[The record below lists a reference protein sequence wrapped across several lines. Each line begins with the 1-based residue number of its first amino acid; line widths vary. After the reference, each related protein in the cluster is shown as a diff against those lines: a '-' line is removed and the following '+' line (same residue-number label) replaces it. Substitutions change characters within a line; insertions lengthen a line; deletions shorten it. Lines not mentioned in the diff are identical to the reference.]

1 MRKWRGVMKRFI
13 VSGSAV
19 LLMFLCSITITSAE
33 NNDVKVAFI
42 RHHNLWIKVDGKEKQ
57 LTKGEYITGP
67 KWSYDGEWLAYAKG
81 EKQKQLELYRLKDG
95 KKVTSFHSETSNYQW
110 SPKENIIAFIFTG
123 TLSTYD
129 VEKKNATFE
138 NVSNGVGDYAWYPDG
153 QRFFVSSEAY
163 LLPTGWTGAQLYEV
177 QKDANMNPHKMKH
190 IYALPNE
197 HDDFLALVA
206 SGFKWSPDQ
215 KWISFLAVPTASWSA
230 DSNTLCLIRADGSRF
245 EKVDQML
252 LNTQWF
258 QWAPSKNI
266 LAYIE
271 GSGRVALENKHLKV
285 KELPA
290 LQQNTFTPKGYVD
303 WDFTWKNDN
312 VIIVSRAKEAG
323 IETPPEK
330 RPLPSLY
337 EIDSTSDEQH
347 QIINPSNKQGD
358 YHPISMKKSNQLI
371 WIRSDRKK
379 ADVWLAHNDGKHEKK
394 WIENIDVPEWYYE
407 SWNWENVIS
416 VKEE

>member
-1 MRKWRGVMKRFI
+1 MKRLI
-13 VSGSAV
+13 VSGSVV
-19 LLMFLCSITITSAE
+19 LFMFLCSITITSAE
-33 NNDVKVAFI
+33 NNSVKVAFI
-42 RHHNLWIKVDGKEKQ
+42 RHHNLWIKVEGKEKQ
-57 LTKGEYITGP
+57 LTKGENITGP
-67 KWSYDGEWLAYAKG
+67 KWSHDGEWLAYVKG
-81 EKQKQLELYRLKDG
+81 KKQNILELYRLKDG
-95 KKVTSFHSETSNYQW
+95 KKVTPFHSEASNYQW
-110 SPKENIIAFIFTG
+110 SPTENIIAFIFTG
-123 TLSTYD
+123 TLNTFD
-129 VEKKNATFE
+129 VEKKNADFE
-138 NVSNGVGDYAWYPDG
+138 NVSAGVGDYAWYPDG
-153 QRFFVSSEAY
+153 KNFLVSSEAH

-177 QKDANMNPHKMKH
+177 QKDAHMIPHKMKH
-190 IYALPNE
+190 LYALPNE

-230 DSNTLCLIRADGSRF
+230 DSNTLCLVRADGSRF

-252 LNTQWF
+252 LNAQWF

-290 LQQNTFTPKGYVD
+290 LQQNIFTPKGYVD
-303 WDFTWKNDN
+303 WDFVWKNDR

-330 RPLPSLY
+330 RSLPSLY
-337 EIDSTSDEQH
+337 EVDSTSNAQH
-347 QIINPSNKQGD
+347 QITKKKNKQGD
-358 YHPISMKKSNQLI
+358 YHPIFMKKSNQLI

-379 ADVWLAHNDGKHEKK
+379 ADVWLAHKDGKQEKK
-394 WIENIDVPEWYYE
+394 WIENIDVPAWYYE
-407 SWNWENVIS
+407 KWNWENVIS
-416 VKEE
+416 VK

>member
-1 MRKWRGVMKRFI
+1 MKRFI
-13 VSGSAV
+13 VSVGTMLV
-19 LLMFLCSITITSAE
+19 LFLCSIINSSAE
-33 NNDVKVAFI
+33 NNEAKIAFI
-42 RHHNLWIKVDGKEKQ
+42 RHHDLWIKVEGKEKQ

-67 KWSYDGEWLAYAKG
+67 KWSHDGEWLAYVKG
-81 EKQKQLELYRLKDG
+81 KKEGSLELYRLKDG
-95 KKVTSFHSETSNYQW
+95 KKVTPFHSEASNYQW
-110 SPKENIIAFIFTG
+110 SPTENIIAFIFTG
-123 TLSTYD
+123 TLNTFD
-129 VEKKNATFE
+129 VEKKNTDFE
-138 NVSNGVGDYAWYPDG
+138 NVSAGVGDYAWYPDG
-153 QRFFVSSEAY
+153 KKFFVSSEAH

-177 QKDANMNPHKMKH
+177 QKDAHMNPHKMKH
-190 IYALPNE
+190 LYALPNE

-206 SGFKWSPDQ
+206 SGFQWSPDQ

-230 DSNTLCLIRADGSRF
+230 DSNTLCLVRADGSRF

-258 QWAPSKNI
+258 KWAPANNI

-271 GSGRVALENKHLKV
+271 GSGRVTLENKHLKV

-347 QIINPSNKQGD
+347 RITKPPHRQGD
-358 YHPISMKKSNQLI
+358 YHPLFMNKSNQLI

-379 ADVWLAHNDGKHEKK
+379 ADVWLAHKDGKHEMK

-407 SWNWENVIS
+407 KWNWENVIS

>member
-1 MRKWRGVMKRFI
+1 MKRFI
-13 VSGSAV
+13 VSVGTMLV
-19 LLMFLCSITITSAE
+19 VFLCSPINSSAE
-33 NNDVKVAFI
+33 NNEAKIAFI
-42 RHHNLWIKVDGKEKQ
+42 RHHDLWIKVDGKEKQ

-67 KWSYDGEWLAYAKG
+67 KWSHDGEWLAYVKG
-81 EKQKQLELYRLKDG
+81 KKQGSLELYRLKDG
-95 KKVTSFHSETSNYQW
+95 KKVTPFHSEASNYQW
-110 SPKENIIAFIFTG
+110 SPTENIIAFIFTG
-123 TLSTYD
+123 TLHTFD
-129 VEKKNATFE
+129 VEKKNTDFE
-138 NVSNGVGDYAWYPDG
+138 DVSAGVGDYAWYPDG
-153 QRFFVSSEAY
+153 KKFFVSSEAH

-177 QKDANMNPHKMKH
+177 QKDAHMNPHKMQH
-190 IYALPNE
+190 LYALPNE

-206 SGFKWSPDQ
+206 SGFQWSPDQ

-230 DSNTLCLIRADGSRF
+230 DSNTLCLVRADGSRF
-245 EKVDQML
+245 EKIDQML

-258 QWAPSKNI
+258 KWAPANNI

-337 EIDSTSDEQH
+337 EIDRTSDKQY
-347 QIINPSNKQGD
+347 QITKPPHKQGD
-358 YHPISMKKSNQLI
+358 YHPIFMKKSNQLI
-371 WIRSDRKK
+371 WVRSDRKK
-379 ADVWLAHNDGKHEKK
+379 ANVWIVNSDGKQEKK

-407 SWNWENVIS
+407 KWNWENVIS

>member
-1 MRKWRGVMKRFI
+1 MKGFI
-13 VSGSAV
+13 VSSSLV
-19 LLMFLCSITITSAE
+19 LFIFLSSISSTSAE
-33 NNDVKVAFI
+33 HNGVKIAFI
-42 RHHNLWIKVDGKEKQ
+42 RHHDLWIKVDRKEKK

-67 KWSYDGEWLAYAKG
+67 KWSHDGEWLAYAKG
-81 EKQKQLELYRLKDG
+81 EKQNQLELYRLKDG
-95 KKVTSFHSETSNYQW
+95 KKVTPIQSEVLNYQW
-110 SPKENIIAFIFTG
+110 SPVENVIAFVFAR
-123 TLSTYD
+123 TLNTFD
-129 VEKKNATFE
+129 VQKKNADFE
-138 NVSNGVGDYAWYPDG
+138 NVSAGVGDYAWYPDG
-153 QRFFVSSEAY
+153 KKFLVSSEAY

-177 QKDANMNPHKMKH
+177 QKNAHMNPHKMKH
-190 IYALPNE
+190 LYALPNE

-230 DSNTLCLIRADGSRF
+230 DSNTLCLVRADGSRF

-258 QWAPSKNI
+258 QWAPTKNI

-285 KELPA
+285 KELPT

-303 WDFTWKNDN
+303 WDFAWKNDK

-347 QIINPSNKQGD
+347 QITKPSSKQGD
-358 YHPISMKKSNQLI
+358 YHPIFMKKSNQLI

-379 ADVWLAHNDGKHEKK
+379 ADVWVAHSDGKHEKK

-407 SWNWENVIS
+407 KWNWENVIS

>member
-1 MRKWRGVMKRFI
+1 MKRLI
-13 VSGSAV
+13 VSGSVV
-19 LLMFLCSITITSAE
+19 LFMFVCSITITSAE
-33 NNDVKVAFI
+33 NNSVKVAFI

-57 LTKGEYITGP
+57 LTKGENITGP
-67 KWSYDGEWLAYAKG
+67 KWSHDGEWLAYVKG
-81 EKQKQLELYRLKDG
+81 KKQNILELYRLKDG
-95 KKVTSFHSETSNYQW
+95 KKVTPFHSEASNYQW
-110 SPKENIIAFIFTG
+110 SPTENIIAFIFTG
-123 TLSTYD
+123 TLNTFD
-129 VEKKNATFE
+129 VEKKNTDFE
-138 NVSNGVGDYAWYPDG
+138 NVSAGVGDYAWYPDG
-153 QRFFVSSEAY
+153 KKFFVSSEAH

-177 QKDANMNPHKMKH
+177 QKDAHMNPHKMKH
-190 IYALPNE
+190 LYALPNE

-206 SGFKWSPDQ
+206 SGFRWSPDQ

-230 DSNTLCLIRADGSRF
+230 DSNTLCLVRADGSRF

-258 QWAPSKNI
+258 KWAPANNI

-347 QIINPSNKQGD
+347 RITKPPHRQGD
-358 YHPISMKKSNQLI
+358 YHPLFMNKSNQLI

-379 ADVWLAHNDGKHEKK
+379 ADVWLAHKDGKHEMK

-407 SWNWENVIS
+407 KWNWENVIS

>member
-1 MRKWRGVMKRFI
+1 MKRFI
-13 VSGSAV
+13 VSVGTMLIV
-19 LLMFLCSITITSAE
+19 FLCSIINISAE
-33 NNDVKVAFI
+33 HNGVKVKVAFI
-42 RHHNLWIKVDGKEKQ
+42 RHHDLWIKIDGKEKQ
-57 LTKGEYITGP
+57 ITKGEYITGP
-67 KWSYDGEWLAYAKG
+67 KWSHDGEWISYAKG
-81 EKQKQLELYRLKDG
+81 KKQNTLELYQLKDG
-95 KKVTSFHSETSNYQW
+95 KKVRPLQSEVSNYQW
-110 SPKENIIAFIFTG
+110 SPKENTIAFVFMN
-123 TLSTYD
+123 TLNTFD
-129 VEKKNATFE
+129 VKNKNTDFE
-138 NVSNGVGDYAWYPDG
+138 NVSAGVGDYAWYPDG
-153 QRFFVSSEAY
+153 KKFLVSSEAH

-177 QKDANMNPHKMKH
+177 QKDAHMNPHKMKH
-190 IYALPNE
+190 LYALPNE

-206 SGFKWSPDQ
+206 SGFEWSPDQ
-215 KWISFLAVPTASWSA
+215 RWISFLAVPTASWSA
-230 DSNTLCLIRADGSRF
+230 DSNTLCLVRADGSRF

-252 LNTQWF
+252 LNPQWF
-258 QWAPSKNI
+258 KWAPSNNI

-303 WDFTWKNDN
+303 WDFAWKNDK

-347 QIINPSNKQGD
+347 QITKPPHKQGD
-358 YHPISMKKSNQLI
+358 YHPIFMEKNNQLI

-379 ADVWLAHNDGKHEKK
+379 ANVWLSNSDGTQEKK

-407 SWNWENVIS
+407 KWNWENVIS

>member
-1 MRKWRGVMKRFI
+1 MKRLI
-13 VSGSAV
+13 VSSSVV
-19 LLMFLCSITITSAE
+19 LFMFLCSITITSAE
-33 NNDVKVAFI
+33 NNSVKVAFI
-42 RHHNLWIKVDGKEKQ
+42 RHHNLWIKVDGKEIQ
-57 LTKGEYITGP
+57 ITKGEYITGP
-67 KWSYDGEWLAYAKG
+67 KWSYDGEWLAYVKG
-81 EKQKQLELYRLKDG
+81 KKQNILELYRLKDG
-95 KKVTSFHSETSNYQW
+95 KKVTPFHSEASNYQW
-110 SPKENIIAFIFTG
+110 SPTENIIAFIFTG
-123 TLSTYD
+123 TLNTFD
-129 VEKKNATFE
+129 VEKKNADFE
-138 NVSNGVGDYAWYPDG
+138 NVSAGVGDYAWYPDG
-153 QRFFVSSEAY
+153 KNFLVSSEAH

-177 QKDANMNPHKMKH
+177 QKDAHMNPHKMKH
-190 IYALPNE
+190 LYALPNE

-230 DSNTLCLIRADGSRF
+230 DSNTLCLVRADGSRF

-252 LNTQWF
+252 LNAQWF

-271 GSGRVALENKHLKV
+271 GSGRVALENKHLKI

-290 LQQNTFTPKGYVD
+290 LQQNIFTPKGYVD
-303 WDFTWKNDN
+303 WDFVWKNDR

-337 EIDSTSDEQH
+337 EVDSTSNAQH
-347 QIINPSNKQGD
+347 QITKKTNKQGD
-358 YHPISMKKSNQLI
+358 YHPIFMKKSNQLI

-379 ADVWLAHNDGKHEKK
+379 ADVWLAHKDRKQEKK
-394 WIENIDVPEWYYE
+394 WIENIDVPAWYYE
-407 SWNWENVIS
+407 KWNWGNVIS

>member
-1 MRKWRGVMKRFI
+1 MKRLI
-13 VSGSAV
+13 VSGSVV
-19 LLMFLCSITITSAE
+19 LFMFLCSITITSAE
-33 NNDVKVAFI
+33 NNSVKVAFI
-42 RHHNLWIKVDGKEKQ
+42 RHHNLWIKVEGKEKQ
-57 LTKGEYITGP
+57 LTKGENITGP
-67 KWSYDGEWLAYAKG
+67 KWSHGGEWLAYVKG
-81 EKQKQLELYRLKDG
+81 KKQNILELYRLKDG
-95 KKVTSFHSETSNYQW
+95 KKVTPFHSEASNYQW
-110 SPKENIIAFIFTG
+110 SPTENIIAFIFTG
-123 TLSTYD
+123 TLNTFD
-129 VEKKNATFE
+129 VEKKNADFE
-138 NVSNGVGDYAWYPDG
+138 NVSAGVGDYAWYPDG
-153 QRFFVSSEAY
+153 KNFLVSSEAH

-177 QKDANMNPHKMKH
+177 QKDAHMNPHKMKH
-190 IYALPNE
+190 LYALPNE

-230 DSNTLCLIRADGSRF
+230 DSNTLCLVRADGSRF

-252 LNTQWF
+252 LNAQWF

-290 LQQNTFTPKGYVD
+290 LQQNIFTPKGYVD
-303 WDFTWKNDN
+303 WDFVWKNDR

-337 EIDSTSDEQH
+337 EVDSTSNAQH
-347 QIINPSNKQGD
+347 QITKKKNRQGD
-358 YHPISMKKSNQLI
+358 YHPIFMKKSNQLI

-379 ADVWLAHNDGKHEKK
+379 ADVWLAHKDGKQEKK
-394 WIENIDVPEWYYE
+394 WIENIDVPAWYYE
-407 SWNWENVIS
+407 KWNWENVIS
-416 VKEE
+416 VK

>member
-1 MRKWRGVMKRFI
+1 MKRLM
-13 VSGSAV
+13 VSGSVV
-19 LLMFLCSITITSAE
+19 LFMFLCSITITSAE
-33 NNDVKVAFI
+33 NNSVKVAFI

-57 LTKGEYITGP
+57 LTKGENITGP
-67 KWSYDGEWLAYAKG
+67 KWSHDGEWLAYVKG
-81 EKQKQLELYRLKDG
+81 EKQNILELYRLKDG
-95 KKVTSFHSETSNYQW
+95 KKVTPFHSEASNYQW
-110 SPKENIIAFIFTG
+110 SPTENIIAFIFTG
-123 TLSTYD
+123 TLNTFD
-129 VEKKNATFE
+129 VEKKNADFE
-138 NVSNGVGDYAWYPDG
+138 NVSAGVGDYAWYPDG
-153 QRFFVSSEAY
+153 KNFLVSSEAH

-177 QKDANMNPHKMKH
+177 QKDAHMNPHKMKH
-190 IYALPNE
+190 LYALPNE

-230 DSNTLCLIRADGSRF
+230 DSNTLCLVRADGSRF

-258 QWAPSKNI
+258 KWAPANNI

-347 QIINPSNKQGD
+347 RITKPPHRQGD
-358 YHPISMKKSNQLI
+358 YHPLFMNKSNQLI

-379 ADVWLAHNDGKHEKK
+379 ADVWLAHKDGKHEMK

-407 SWNWENVIS
+407 KWNWENVIS

>member
-1 MRKWRGVMKRFI
+1 MKRLI
-13 VSGSAV
+13 VSGSVV
-19 LLMFLCSITITSAE
+19 LFMFLCSITITSAE
-33 NNDVKVAFI
+33 NNSVKVAFI
-42 RHHNLWIKVDGKEKQ
+42 RHHNLWIKVEGKEKQ
-57 LTKGEYITGP
+57 LTKGENITGP
-67 KWSYDGEWLAYAKG
+67 KWSHDGEWLAYVKG
-81 EKQKQLELYRLKDG
+81 KKQNILELYRLKDG
-95 KKVTSFHSETSNYQW
+95 KKVTPFHSEASNYQW
-110 SPKENIIAFIFTG
+110 SPTENIIAFIFTG
-123 TLSTYD
+123 TLNTFD
-129 VEKKNATFE
+129 VEKKNADFE
-138 NVSNGVGDYAWYPDG
+138 NVSAGVGDYEWYPDG
-153 QRFFVSSEAY
+153 KNFLVSSEAH

-177 QKDANMNPHKMKH
+177 QKDAHMNPHKMKH
-190 IYALPNE
+190 LYALPNE

-230 DSNTLCLIRADGSRF
+230 DSNTLCLVRADGSRF

-252 LNTQWF
+252 LNAQWF
-258 QWAPSKNI
+258 QWAPTKNI

-290 LQQNTFTPKGYVD
+290 LQQNIFTPKGYVD
-303 WDFTWKNDN
+303 WDFVWKNDR

-337 EIDSTSDEQH
+337 EVDSTSNAQH
-347 QIINPSNKQGD
+347 QITKKKNRQGD
-358 YHPISMKKSNQLI
+358 YHPIFMKKSNQLI

-379 ADVWLAHNDGKHEKK
+379 ADVWLAHKDGKQEKK
-394 WIENIDVPEWYYE
+394 WIENIDVPAWYYE
-407 SWNWENVIS
+407 KWNWENVIS
-416 VKEE
+416 VK

>member
-1 MRKWRGVMKRFI
+1 MKRFI
-13 VSGSAV
+13 VSVGTMLV
-19 LLMFLCSITITSAE
+19 VFLCSTINSSAE
-33 NNDVKVAFI
+33 NNEAKIAFI
-42 RHHNLWIKVDGKEKQ
+42 RHHDLWIKVDGKEKQ

-67 KWSYDGEWLAYAKG
+67 KWSHDGEWLAYVKG
-81 EKQKQLELYRLKDG
+81 KKQGSLELYRLKDG
-95 KKVTSFHSETSNYQW
+95 KKVTPFHSEASNYQW
-110 SPKENIIAFIFTG
+110 SPTENIIAFIFTG
-123 TLSTYD
+123 TLNTFD
-129 VEKKNATFE
+129 VEKKNTDFE
-138 NVSNGVGDYAWYPDG
+138 NVSAGVGDYAWYPDG
-153 QRFFVSSEAY
+153 KKFFVSSEAH

-177 QKDANMNPHKMKH
+177 QKDAHMNPHKMKH
-190 IYALPNE
+190 LYALPNE

-206 SGFKWSPDQ
+206 SGFQWSPDQ

-230 DSNTLCLIRADGSRF
+230 DSNTLCLVRADGSRF

-258 QWAPSKNI
+258 KWAPANNI

-347 QIINPSNKQGD
+347 RITKPPHRQGD
-358 YHPISMKKSNQLI
+358 YHPLFMNKSNQLI

-379 ADVWLAHNDGKHEKK
+379 ADVWLAHKDGKHEMK

-407 SWNWENVIS
+407 KWNWQHVIS

>member
-1 MRKWRGVMKRFI
+1 MKRLI

-42 RHHNLWIKVDGKEKQ
+42 RHHDLWIKVDGKEKR

-67 KWSYDGEWLAYAKG
+67 KWSRDGEWLAYAKG
-81 EKQKQLELYRLKDG
+81 KKQNQLELYRLRDG
-95 KKVTSFHSETSNYQW
+95 KRISTFPSEISNYQW
-110 SPKENIIAFIFTG
+110 SPAENIIAFVFAH
-123 TLSTYD
+123 TLNTFD
-129 VEKKNATFE
+129 VQKKHADFE
-138 NVSNGVGDYAWYPDG
+138 NVSAGVGDYAWYPDG
-153 QRFFVSSEAY
+153 KKFLVSSEAY

-177 QKDANMNPHKMKH
+177 QKDANKNPYKMKH

-271 GSGRVALENKHLKV
+271 GSGRVSLENKHLKV

>member
-1 MRKWRGVMKRFI
+1 MKRLI

-33 NNDVKVAFI
+33 NNEAKIAFI
-42 RHHNLWIKVDGKEKQ
+42 RHHDLWIKVDGKEKQ

-81 EKQKQLELYRLKDG
+81 EKQNQLELYRLKNG
-95 KKVTSFHSETSNYQW
+95 KKVTPFHSETSNYQW

-177 QKDANMNPHKMKH
+177 QKGANMNPHKMKH

-271 GSGRVALENKHLKV
+271 GSGRVALENKHLKI

-303 WDFTWKNDN
+303 WDFTWKNDQ

-347 QIINPSNKQGD
+347 QIINPSKKQGD
-358 YHPISMKKSNQLI
+358 YHPIFLKKNNQLI

-379 ADVWLAHNDGKHEKK
+379 ADIWIAHSDGKHEKK

-416 VKEE
+416 VK

>member
-1 MRKWRGVMKRFI
+1 MKRFI
-13 VSGSAV
+13 VSVGTMLV
-19 LLMFLCSITITSAE
+19 LFLCSIINSSAE
-33 NNDVKVAFI
+33 NNEAKIAFI
-42 RHHNLWIKVDGKEKQ
+42 RHHDLWIKVEGKEKQ

-67 KWSYDGEWLAYAKG
+67 KWSHDGEWLAYVKG
-81 EKQKQLELYRLKDG
+81 KKEGSLELYRLKDG
-95 KKVTSFHSETSNYQW
+95 KKVTPFHSEASNYQW
-110 SPKENIIAFIFTG
+110 SPTENIIAFIFTG
-123 TLSTYD
+123 TLNTFD
-129 VEKKNATFE
+129 VEKKNTDFE
-138 NVSNGVGDYAWYPDG
+138 NVSAGVGDYAWYPDG
-153 QRFFVSSEAY
+153 KKFFVSSEAH

-177 QKDANMNPHKMKH
+177 QKDAHMNPHKMKH
-190 IYALPNE
+190 LYALPNE

-206 SGFKWSPDQ
+206 SGFQWSPDQ

-230 DSNTLCLIRADGSRF
+230 DSNTLCLVRADGSRF

-258 QWAPSKNI
+258 KWAPANNI

-347 QIINPSNKQGD
+347 RITKPTHRQGD
-358 YHPISMKKSNQLI
+358 YHPLFMNNSNQLI

-379 ADVWLAHNDGKHEKK
+379 ADVWLAHKDGKHEMK

-407 SWNWENVIS
+407 KWNWENVIS

>member
-1 MRKWRGVMKRFI
+1 MKKAIASVIALLFI
-13 VSGSAV
+13 
-19 LLMFLCSITITSAE
+19 FLSSITITKAE
-33 NNDVKVAFI
+33 NSGVKIAFI
-42 RHHNLWIKVDGKEKQ
+42 RHHDLWIKVDGKEKQ

-67 KWSYDGEWLAYAKG
+67 KWSYDGEWLAYVKG
-81 EKQKQLELYRLKDG
+81 EKQNTLELYRLKDG
-95 KKVTSFHSETSNYQW
+95 KKVTPFHSEVSNYQW
-110 SPKENIIAFIFTG
+110 SPTENIIAFIFTG
-123 TLSTYD
+123 TLHTFK
-129 VEKKNATFE
+129 VEKKNADFE
-138 NVSNGVGDYAWYPDG
+138 NVSAGVGDYAWYPDG
-153 QRFFVSSEAY
+153 KELLVSSEAH
-163 LLPTGWTGAQLYEV
+163 LLPTGWTGAQLYGV
-177 QKDANMNPHKMKH
+177 QKDAHMNPHKMKH
-190 IYALPNE
+190 LYALPNE

-206 SGFKWSPDQ
+206 SGFQWSPDQ

-230 DSNTLCLIRADGSRF
+230 DSNTLCLVRADGSRF

-258 QWAPSKNI
+258 KWAPANNI

-347 QIINPSNKQGD
+347 RITKPPHRQGD
-358 YHPISMKKSNQLI
+358 YHPLFMNKSNQLI

-379 ADVWLAHNDGKHEKK
+379 RGVLACPKEGKHEMKG
-394 WIENIDVPEWYYE
+394 I
-407 SWNWENVIS
+407 
-416 VKEE
+416 